1 MPDFNPIKDAKN
13 FQQQYVSGGR
23 FTDEEYETGVGW
35 LSDYIDALVKALRE
49 TDEAMHARSKRHHAN
64 RFVCECR
71 VVVAHK
77 PSSLGGLT

>member
-49 TDEAMHARSKRHHAN
+49 TDEAMHALDRNDIMQIVSSANVELLSHTNRHLL
-64 RFVCECR
+64 E
-71 VVVAHK
+71 
-77 PSSLGGLT
+77 G